1 MYNIIALIRKYRFFL
16 LFLVLECIGLILTLN
31 HHSYQR
37 SKYINKAN
45 SFNASIQKS
54 VFGVSHYFGLEKE
67 NAYLIEENLAL
78 KRKLYRAD
86 NNLKSFEIESAK
98 VIDNKFKGRTN
109 ILLIDKGSADSI
121 KTDMGV
127 INAKGVIGI
136 VNHSSEN
143 FSSVLSI
150 LNPSIQLNARL
161 LNSNYFGTIS
171 WNSEHYNTVQLEDIP
186 REAIISTGDTV
197 VTGGRSVIFPDG
209 IPIGVISTIENENN
223 RFGRIDITLFNDMAN
238 IRDVYV
244 LENKN
249 LEEILELEKLED
261 E

>member
-1 MYNIIALIRKYRFFL
+1 MYKIIALIRKYRFFL
-16 LFLVLECIGLILTLN
+16 LFLVLECIGLLFTLN
-31 HHSYQR
+31 YHSYQR
-37 SKYINKAN
+37 SKYINKSNA
-45 SFNASIQKS
+45 FNAVFQES
-54 VFGVSHYFGLEKE
+54 VFGVSHYFSLEKE
-67 NAYLIEENLAL
+67 NGYLIEENLEL
-78 KRKLYRAD
+78 KRKLYRVD
-86 NNLKSFEIESAK
+86 NNLTSFEIESAK
-98 VIDNKFKGRTN
+98 VIDNKFKGRNN

-136 VNHSSEN
+136 VNHSSKN

-171 WNSEHYNTVQLEDIP
+171 WNSEDYNTVQLEDIP
-186 REAIISTGDTV
+186 REALISKGDTV

-209 IPIGVISTIENENN
+209 IPIGIISTIENVNN
-223 RFGRIDITLFNDMAN
+223 RFSRIDITLFNDMAN

-244 LENKN
+244 VENKN